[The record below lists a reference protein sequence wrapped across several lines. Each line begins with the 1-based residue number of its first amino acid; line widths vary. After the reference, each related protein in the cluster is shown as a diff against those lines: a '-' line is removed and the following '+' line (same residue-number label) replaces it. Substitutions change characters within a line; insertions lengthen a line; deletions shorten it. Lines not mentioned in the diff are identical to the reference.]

1 MALCFSWILFHKCK
15 LIASC
20 RHDKAVQCKEIFNMH
35 QQSLSFI
42 FLIFCN
48 LTCNFM
54 FVAPCTVH
62 FKILLLATT
71 QNLVFQNIN
80 PLSRRSINHHPAAK
94 VNANNIQIYSTLKTM
109 VLATPSHK
117 CCHLYRLRPYSF
129 MFSRNFKE
137 CFILFGFDLHVL
149 VWTFSMICLPMHR
162 KKIHLNFK
170 QTGKLNQTY

>member
-1 MALCFSWILFHKCK
+1 MPSSLY
-15 LIASC
+15 
-20 RHDKAVQCKEIFNMH
+20 DMDVQYKEIFNIH

-117 CCHLYRLRPYSF
+117 CCHLYLLRPYSF
-129 MFSRNFKE
+129 IFFEEFQGM
-137 CFILFGFDLHVL
+137 LHFVQ
-149 VWTFSMICLPMHR
+149 I
-162 KKIHLNFK
+162 
-170 QTGKLNQTY
+170 

>member
-1 MALCFSWILFHKCK
+1 MASKLIFSPLKLVFQITQCFSQILFHKCK
-15 LIASC
+15 ILSLCHLHSMIWMYNIRKFS
-20 RHDKAVQCKEIFNMH
+20 IYTNI
-35 QQSLSFI
+35 QQTLSFI
-42 FLIFCN
+42 LLPFCN
-48 LTCNFM
+48 LKCNLLF
-54 FVAPCTVH
+54 FAPCSVH
-62 FKILLLATT
+62 FEIFLLAT

-149 VWTFSMICLPMHR
+149 V
-162 KKIHLNFK
+162 
-170 QTGKLNQTY
+170 

>member
-1 MALCFSWILFHKCK
+1 MPSSLY
-15 LIASC
+15 
-20 RHDKAVQCKEIFNMH
+20 DMDVQYKKIFYI
-35 QQSLSFI
+35 QQQVLSFI
-42 FLIFCN
+42 LLPFCN
-48 LTCNFM
+48 LKCNLLF
-54 FVAPCTVH
+54 FAPCSVH
-62 FKILLLATT
+62 FEIFLLAT

-149 VWTFSMICLPMHR
+149 V
-162 KKIHLNFK
+162 
-170 QTGKLNQTY
+170 